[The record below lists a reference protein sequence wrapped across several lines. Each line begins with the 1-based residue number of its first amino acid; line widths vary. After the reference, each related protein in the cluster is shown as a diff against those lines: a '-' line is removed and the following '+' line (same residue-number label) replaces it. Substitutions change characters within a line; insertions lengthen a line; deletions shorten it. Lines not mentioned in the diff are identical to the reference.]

1 LKADDLDQI
10 CGNIA
15 QPMES
20 DGEPISP
27 TPDAIGCEIGIPGI
41 DWQLAQPFT
50 RAANQGLRLRLS
62 PAQNLVPILA

>member
-1 LKADDLDQI
+1 
-10 CGNIA
+10 
-15 QPMES
+15 MES